1 MADRLVILLPKMI
14 ILSQMDRAC
23 FTVLATLQDRGLC
36 TWLPAQVAVEHLLH
50 SLGPMKTS
58 REEDGC
64 PEWPGVYARG
74 TLRLRQVWRH
84 RALCCP
90 HRGQSH
96 CGDRSAVTGKR
107 RTHTT

>member
-50 SLGPMKTS
+50 SLGLIKTS

-64 PEWPGVYARG
+64 PRVARRVRLEDTEAAAGAAPSSPLLSSLG
-74 TLRLRQVWRH
+74 TVPLW
-84 RALCCP
+84 
-90 HRGQSH
+90 
-96 CGDRSAVTGKR
+96 
-107 RTHTT
+107 